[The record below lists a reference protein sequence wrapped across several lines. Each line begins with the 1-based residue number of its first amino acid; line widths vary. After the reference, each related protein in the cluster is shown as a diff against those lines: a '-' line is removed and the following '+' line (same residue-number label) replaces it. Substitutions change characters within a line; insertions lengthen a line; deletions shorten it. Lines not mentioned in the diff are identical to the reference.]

1 MVRIQIQ
8 LDTTQHRRVRLRA
21 KRLGVSVSE
30 VIRRSLDA
38 AMQQDAGD
46 DPAARARRALAVA
59 GKFSEP
65 GRGPRRTAA
74 NHDAV
79 LADAFKS

>member
-8 LDTTQHRRVRLRA
+8 LDRAQHRRVRQRA
-21 KRLGVSVSE
+21 RRLGVSVSE

-38 AMQQDAGD
+38 AMQQEPGD

-59 GKFSEP
+59 GKYSEA
-65 GRGPRRTAA
+65 GRGARRTAA
-74 NHDAV
+74 NHDAA
-79 LADAFKS
+79 LAEAFKS